1 MNTKLPVLRIM
12 LLIFAAESFIMV
24 VLDQLALPHFWGTL
38 LDSAGITAA
47 ALFLIRHYNTTL
59 ASAQA
64 RFSDLA
70 AQIPDSVVIVGL
82 DTKITYV
89 NPAFE
94 KTTGYTLAEVAGK
107 HPAILKSGRHKD
119 SLYQEIH
126 QTLTSGKTWRGQIIN
141 KKKNGSLYTEDVVIF
156 PVLDENGRLAEF
168 IGIWKDITDK
178 LLAEE
183 KILKHLQ
190 TSKVLNK
197 ILKLQ
202 MENRPLD
209 EIFQRTLAEIFSV
222 DQFSAE
228 AKGAILLADEKTN
241 SLKIAASAGLG
252 ASFIKACG
260 EVMTGN
266 CLCGRVLA
274 GGKPVFKAH
283 VDGDHETRYEG
294 MADHGHYIIP
304 IISGARTYGVLNIYL
319 KPGQVRSGTDI
330 SFLSAIA
337 DILAGII
344 HRKKMNEYLSFLRD
358 LHVRAAGTQ
367 DSKTSL
373 ELLVTNICEIADWP
387 IGEVWLPDMDK
398 PCLYRVSAYHTDAPG
413 IETFAVQS
421 REFRF
426 KKGEGLPGRVWESR
440 KTAWVPDVTK
450 DANFPRKNIAL
461 ACGIKA
467 AVAIPIIV
475 GGEVAA
481 VINFLTVREGAED
494 EEFVSFLMAT
504 ADQMS
509 MILSQ
514 NLLAEQLVQAQK
526 MDTVGKLAGG
536 IAHDFNNI
544 LGAILGYT
552 NFLTKD
558 LENMPQQ
565 LADALEVKKAAERAA
580 ALTKQLLT
588 FSRKKAAIQRNVN
601 LNDAIK
607 GLLPMLGELTGE
619 NIKLEFSPGE
629 GLPLIKI
636 DPTHLEQVIMNLV
649 INARD
654 AMPAGGT
661 IAIKTEKTQA
671 AEGLPHAGPPP
682 GKCVV
687 FSVSDTGTGMSEEIK
702 KRIFEP
708 FFTTKPEGK
717 GTGMGLSIVYGV
729 IKQNNA
735 QITVDSVLNE
745 GTTFTVYI
753 PAAADESE
761 TPAAP
766 ESQKPGASL
775 KGAETILITEDDDAF
790 RAVLLRILKEQGY
803 NALAAANAGEAL
815 SLAKEHVGEIHL
827 LLTDMRMP
835 GKTGAELAEELL
847 QLRPGLRLL
856 YMTGYSDAD
865 ILEQHHIDDTVQLHK
880 PIEFPQLLAKIRGM
894 LDEKSNG
901 RK

>member
-1 MNTKLPVLRIM
+1 MKNIKLTALKIV
-12 LLIFAAESFIMV
+12 LLIFAAEFLIML
-24 VLDQLALPHFWGTL
+24 VLDHAALPHFWGTS
-38 LDSAGITAA
+38 LDSAAIAIA
-47 ALFLIRHYNTTL
+47 VLFLLRYHNKAI
-59 ASAQA
+59 ACEKS
-64 RFSDLA
+64 RFSGFA
-70 AQIPDSVVIVGL
+70 AQMPDSVVIVGL
-82 DTKITYV
+82 DGKITYV

-94 KTTGYTLAEVAGK
+94 KATGRTQADTVGESPDIFRSGK
-107 HPAILKSGRHKD
+107 HPESFFQDLR
-119 SLYQEIH
+119 
-126 QTLTSGKTWRGQIIN
+126 QTIESGKTWRGQITS
-141 KKKNGSLYTEDVVIF
+141 KKKDGALYTEDAVIF
-156 PVLDENGRLAEF
+156 PVLDESGRLAEF

-190 TSKVLNK
+190 TGKVLNK

-202 MENRPLD
+202 MENRPLA
-209 EIFQRTLAEIFSV
+209 EILQRTLAEILSV
-222 DQFSAE
+222 EQFSAE

-241 SLKIAASAGLG
+241 TLKIAASAGLG
-252 ASFIKACG
+252 AAFIKTCG
-260 EVMTGN
+260 EVVTGN
-266 CLCGRVLA
+266 CLCGRVMA
-274 GGKPVFKAH
+274 GGKPMFKAH
-283 VDGDHETRYEG
+283 VDGDHEMSYEG
-294 MADHGHYIIP
+294 MTDHGHYIIP
-304 IISGARTYGVLNIYL
+304 IISGARTYGVLNIYIT
-319 KPGQVRSGTDI
+319 PGHVRSETDI

-367 DSKTSL
+367 DSKASL
-373 ELLVTNICEIADWP
+373 KLLVTNICEIADWP

-398 PCLYRVSAYHTDAPG
+398 PCLYRVSVYHTAAQG
-413 IETFAVQS
+413 IEAFAAQS
-421 REFRF
+421 SNFRF
-426 KKGEGLPGRVWESR
+426 KKGEGLPGRVWESK

-475 GGEVAA
+475 GGEVEA
-481 VINFLTVREGAED
+481 VVNFLTVREGAED
-494 EEFVSFLMAT
+494 EEFVNFLMAT

-514 NLLAEQLVQAQK
+514 NLLSEQLVQAQK

-565 LADALEVKKAAERAA
+565 LSDALEVKKAAERAA

-588 FSRKKAAIQRNVN
+588 FSRKKAAVQRNVN

-607 GLLPMLGELTGE
+607 GLLPMLGKITGE
-619 NIKLEFSPGE
+619 NIKLEFSPRE
-629 GLPLIKI
+629 GITLIKI

-654 AMPAGGT
+654 AMPGGGT
-661 IAIKTEKTQA
+661 ITIKTEETGSADGLPPAGQA
-671 AEGLPHAGPPP
+671 A
-682 GKCVV
+682 GKCAV

-708 FFTTKPEGK
+708 FFTTKPTGK

-753 PAAADESE
+753 PAADENE
-761 TPAAP
+761 TIAAP
-766 ESQKPGASL
+766 ESRKPGANL
-775 KGAETILITEDDDAF
+775 RGTETILIAEDDDAF
-790 RAVLLRILKEQGY
+790 RAVLLRVLKEQGY

-815 SLAKEHVGEIHL
+815 SLAKEHTGKIHL

-835 GKTGAELAEELL
+835 GKTGAELAEEILKS
-847 QLRPGLRLL
+847 RPDIGLL

-865 ILEQHHIDDTVQLHK
+865 ILDQHHINDTVQLHK
-880 PIEFPQLLAKIRGM
+880 PIEFPQLLAKIREM
-894 LDEKSNG
+894 LDERSNG